1 MISNPFFQN
10 RHQKVHPVVI
20 CSCCCSSWHS
30 KIAFAYQRLDFQQ
43 DRTCSFHR
51 TCHNRSR
58 CIFRAPIQH
67 KFWRIFHLPKTISS
81 HFKYTN
87 LIRRTKTIFHSSKNP
102 VRCMPVSFKIQNRIY
117 HMFQY
122 SWTGDSSFFC
132 NMSDNK
138 NRNPKPFCKL
148 HQRICCLSDLRHT
161 SRCGTDFFTVH
172 CLNRINDHG
181 IWFFLFNHI
190 ADQFQISL
198 TKQKQM
204 IIKFSHPLCTQFN
217 LAKRFFPW
225 YVQNLSFFF
234 CQFLTHLQEQRW
246 LTDSRIT
253 AY

>member
-1 MISNPFFQN
+1 
-10 RHQKVHPVVI
+10 
-20 CSCCCSSWHS
+20 
-30 KIAFAYQRLDFQQ
+30 
-43 DRTCSFHR
+43 
-51 TCHNRSR
+51 
-58 CIFRAPIQH
+58 
-67 KFWRIFHLPKTISS
+67 
-81 HFKYTN
+81 
-87 LIRRTKTIFHSSKNP
+87 
-102 VRCMPVSFKIQNRIY
+102 MPVSFKIQNRIY

-190 ADQFQISL
+190 ANQFQISL

-204 IIKFSHPLCTQFN
+204 FIKFSHPLCTQFN

-253 AY
+253 AYQNQGTRYDSASQYTIQFFNLGCHPLFILCLYFWQWYNTNLFCRFNCCRIRRCHTLFHERVPFLAHWALPQPFWFFMSTILAEKNRLFCLRHIPSPYLS